1 EMRHRLTN
9 YSEGEKVLPDVV
21 ALFEKAHREE
31 AKDCPQSICV
41 TQDLSACYE
50 NIDGPGWAAERMAV
64 CEETIARID
73 PTWNCFQCLSTEYAS
88 ALMDTHRHEEAL
100 AYVDKQ
106 IAAVKDSGE
115 EYVEALLS
123 TRVDILIALQRY
135 EEAREL
141 VEHLI
146 DENDYW
152 GRDRIGYPL
161 KKLYI
166 MALSGGQDEAVW
178 EALPAWSDLTPY
190 SWDLWLDILI
200 VLLPRYP
207 ERNHWRLARIFQHML
222 EHYSKVGAHRKL
234 VDLAKMQI
242 NLALDRESVWVAKQ
256 AFKLAQRHMPKLRAL
271 LGVDREYLEL
281 SEKIA
286 AKEAELS
293 ARPVMPQTE

>member
-1 EMRHRLTN
+1 MSAIHLRH
-9 YSEGEKVLPDVV
+9 
-21 ALFEKAHREE
+21 
-31 AKDCPQSICV
+31 
-41 TQDLSACYE
+41 QDLSACYE

-146 DENDYW
+146 AENDYW
-152 GRDRIGYPL
+152 GAI
-161 KKLYI
+161 
-166 MALSGGQDEAVW
+166 A
-178 EALPAWSDLTPY
+178 
-190 SWDLWLDILI
+190 
-200 VLLPRYP
+200 
-207 ERNHWRLARIFQHML
+207 
-222 EHYSKVGAHRKL
+222 
-234 VDLAKMQI
+234 
-242 NLALDRESVWVAKQ
+242 SVI
-256 AFKLAQRHMPKLRAL
+256 R
-271 LGVDREYLEL
+271 
-281 SEKIA
+281 
-286 AKEAELS
+286 
-293 ARPVMPQTE
+293 